1 MNNGRFFRL
10 NQRLSR
16 IVEGVAIFDYTELP
30 AYDGKEK
37 PMSPKYP
44 VSLIITTDAVMFRLH
59 YSAYRSK
66 DNKEMLSYGYSIDE
80 ITEATEEKK
89 PHNVSDE
96 DTVSKE
102 TLGKKEEKPEV
113 TKEIGMAHMGEVF
126 LGLPYTEST
135 TANLTDIIKMAYSS
149 DFPQV
154 IKGQSKSK
162 RFFEQLIEKEINGSK
177 PIDSYST
184 LWLMDLCNEAG
195 EFDLYDD
202 GYVKKFLRKL
212 LLDFMFDLKHSDVF
226 SVSKDYEQMYSGL
239 MSNFFFSALVHKC
252 EFYYYRVLITQAI
265 DEVEKRKKER
275 NRLSKDKKLQ
285 KKEDQ
290 EDRDRITYLYAKEL
304 FDAQSL
310 WLNDIMDPQAE
321 DCFEHIFPHKSLWK
335 RFKSSLE
342 SILFEELYDNKWPSW
357 FATPEEEM
365 RRVHFSMKEKKV
377 HICNARTIVEYLHLD
392 RVDHS
397 FDDVMINTML
407 ESEKENRVLVSRWFL
422 NRYDFGDVM
431 HFHLFKLLN
440 FILLFAAVCFLISL
454 LAGCQIGIDAIKLSF
469 EFVLGNSLNIY
480 HISIVVAVITLA
492 ILIVKYYV
500 KNFGTF
506 LTTIN
511 NRLYTKRLIEM
522 LTIATLTI
530 LYVAKFIHGVNL
542 NHLDAFISNFAN
554 WPFKDWLLLILS
566 VIVLA
571 YYVLTLF
578 VRTKKRWK
586 LPAIHPILSS
596 HIVLPK
602 LIASITAAWL
612 TLSTGFDIFVAF
624 FDAPLSWFAIIS
636 LTIVVFFF
644 IMSRINRVT
653 PMVESPLKIF
663 RATEFLVISYCISLA
678 IGIVVINFVGED
690 YLARHGYIREFHKS
704 YIQNLD
710 DNNSP
715 FVVKDDTNNVLHNII
730 ECDSV
735 KTEEIVKT
743 LNYFRFAKDSSD
755 VYLGRLAIKYQI
767 PNSKHDLFILPKFL
781 IMFSFLAMFIGIF
794 LQMVFFDQ
802 KQMTDS

>member
-1 MNNGRFFRL
+1 MNNGRFFKL

-59 YSAYRSK
+59 YSAYRRK
-66 DNKEMLSYGYSIDE
+66 DNKEMLLYGYSIGE
-80 ITEATEEKK
+80 ITEAAE
-89 PHNVSDE
+89 
-96 DTVSKE
+96 
-102 TLGKKEEKPEV
+102 EEKPEV

-126 LGLPYTEST
+126 LELPYTEST
-135 TANLTDIIKMAYSS
+135 TANLTDIIKMAYLS

-177 PIDSYST
+177 PTDSYST

-202 GYVKKFLRKL
+202 GYIKKFLRKL

-226 SVSKDYEQMYSGL
+226 SVSKDYERMYSGL

-265 DEVEKRKKER
+265 DEVENRKKER
-275 NRLSKDKKLQ
+275 NRLSKDKKQQ
-285 KKEDQ
+285 KKEDN

-304 FDAQSL
+304 FDAQTL

-321 DCFEHIFPHKSLWK
+321 DCFEHMFPHKSLWK
-335 RFKSSLE
+335 RLKSSLE

-365 RRVHFSMKEKKV
+365 RRVHFSMKEEKKV
-377 HICNARTIVEYLHLD
+377 QICNARTIVEYLHLD
-392 RVDHS
+392 RADHS
-397 FDDVMINTML
+397 FDDVMINAML

-431 HFHLFKLLN
+431 HLHLFKLVN

-454 LAGCQIGIDAIKLSF
+454 LAGCQIGIDAIKLSI

-480 HISIVVAVITLA
+480 HTSIVVATITLA

-542 NHLDAFISNFAN
+542 NHLGEFISNFAN

-571 YYVLTLF
+571 YYVLISF
-578 VRTKKRWK
+578 VKTKKRCK

-624 FDAPLSWFAIIS
+624 FDKPLSWFAIIS
-636 LTIVVFFF
+636 LTVVVFFF

-690 YLARHGYIREFHKS
+690 YLARHGYIREFNKS

-710 DNNSP
+710 DDNSP
-715 FVVKDDTNNVLHNII
+715 FVVKDDTNNVLHKII
-730 ECDSV
+730 GSDSV
-735 KTEEIVKT
+735 KTEEIVKA
-743 LNYFRFAKDSSD
+743 LNYFRFSKDSSD